1 MTRTM
6 KKVVGF
12 VLMVC
17 MIVSLFAGVTSAFAA
32 KAFKDVP
39 DGHWAK
45 PYVDFVVDK
54 GYFAGVSED
63 KFDPDGKMTRAMF
76 VAVIGKV
83 EGKTFDNSVSSG
95 YTDVPSGKYYTGAVK
110 WATENKI
117 VAGIG
122 DNKYGPNLPITRQ
135 DICVMMDKYIQYHDA
150 NNKEKFLDRDASVEF
165 KDASDIS
172 NYAKESVQKCVSYGL
187 IQGYPDGKFLPKKNA
202 SRAEVAVMIYRL
214 ALYIEEETKPTEFK
228 AEYKFVSGTEGKKLD
243 SKVEALLPSDANKY
257 KDGDTVKAV
266 NPSEATV
273 MTDDGVWTFAGY
285 DKKEAKVEKAN
296 VVFTGKWTFAAVDTK
311 EYSVTYKFVS
321 GTEGA
326 ELPAALSAAPYLPV
340 DEQKYLSG
348 ETVKAKQPGQTELAT
363 LQGTWTFTGYDKQ
376 SAVVDHKD
384 VVFTGTWERS
394 PLTPTTF
401 SVRYVFV
408 DEKGESV
415 PAQVT
420 ASAAPVD
427 LRRVSK
433 GQKVA
438 PQAPRATSVRVG
450 DDVWEFVSYDKDEKT
465 VEDQDV
471 VFTAKWKK
479 TSATKKYKVT
489 YKNTINSLGVTVPD
503 AVKKELDSRLPAEKS
518 YATGDR
524 VALDTPVQ
532 GTYATKEGTW
542 TYIRLDPVAY
552 SLTRSVTIADSD
564 VEVAWVWL
572 LIPSRSYTVTYQYDY
587 SGVALTDQRAV
598 RETLPTDDTRYYT
611 GDEATILQ
619 PSSVRVQD
627 SNRKG
632 AYVFNGWE
640 EVEEDQKTVEIEN
653 ANVTLRGTWTR
664 YDYVTVKYDYIADPG
679 EFPKDVKDKVKATVP
694 TDSEKY
700 VPGDKVTVQ
709 EPNGEKAFWSD
720 DAKAQY
726 IYDKV
731 IAPGATVKD
740 GSFTLPD
747 GQAVNGVY
755 TLKGSWKKTTEYA
768 VLYSFEDQDG
778 KAIKDKALLEKLGLP
793 ETEYGKKDQETVSP
807 AAITKQTVN
816 YGGYEYIWQ
825 GYKGEQIR
833 KINKANV
840 EYVGVWKKTKTYKA
854 TYKFVSKNA
863 TDTLDSKIV
872 KLYRE
877 EYEAGTPDLKDKTEF
892 TPKAITQT
900 FSDTAT
906 GGTWKFKGWNPP
918 KATVNGKDLEFTGT
932 WELTK

>member
-1 MTRTM
+1 MTRSM

-83 EGKTFDNSVSSG
+83 EGLTFDNSVASG
-95 YTDVPSGKYYTGAVK
+95 YSDVPSGKYYTGAVK
-110 WATENKI
+110 WATDSKI
-117 VAGIG
+117 VSGIG
-122 DNKYGPNLPITRQ
+122 NNQYGPNLPITREQ
-135 DICVMMDKYIQYHDA
+135 ICVMMDKYIQYHDA
-150 NNKEKFLDRDASVEF
+150 NNKEKYLDRDSSVEF

-172 NYAKESVQKCVSYGL
+172 TWAKESVQKCVSYGL
-187 IQGYPDGKFLPKKNA
+187 IQGYPDGKFKPKNHA
-202 SRAEVAVMIYRL
+202 TRAEVAVMIYRL

-228 AEYKFVSGTEGKKLD
+228 ATYKFVSGTEGKKLD

-257 KDGDTVKAV
+257 KDGDAVKAV
-266 NPSEATV
+266 DPKETTV
-273 MTDDGVWTFAGY
+273 MADDGVWTFAGY
-285 DKKEAKVEKAN
+285 DKKEAKVEKAD

-321 GTEGA
+321 GTDGA

-363 LQGTWTFTGYDKQ
+363 LQGYWTFKGYDNE
-376 SAVVDHKD
+376 SVVVNHKD

-420 ASAAPVD
+420 TNAVPVD
-427 LRRVSK
+427 VRRVSK

-471 VFTAKWKK
+471 VFTGKWKK

-532 GTYATKEGTW
+532 GTYTTKEGTW
-542 TYIRLDPVAY
+542 TYIRLDPAAY

-572 LIPSRSYTVTYQYDY
+572 LIPARSYTVTYQYNYDDV
-587 SGVALTDQRAV
+587 GLADRRAI
-598 RETLPTDDTRYYT
+598 RETLPTDDASYYT
-611 GDEATILQ
+611 GDEAVILQ
-619 PSSVRVQD
+619 PSSDRVVD

-632 AYVFNGWE
+632 AFVFNGWE
-640 EVEEDQKTVEIEN
+640 DVEKDQKTVEIED
-653 ANVTLRGTWTR
+653 ANVTLTGSWT
-664 YDYVTVKYDYIADPG
+664 YKPYNTVTYVNDP
-679 EFPKDVKDKVKATVP
+679 ATVP
-694 TDSEKY
+694 VNVPKDTGKY
-700 VPGDKVTVQ
+700 IEGDKVTVKA
-709 EPNGEKAFWSD
+709 PEKTSAE
-720 DAKAQY
+720 
-726 IYDKV
+726 
-731 IAPGATVKD
+731 KD
-740 GSFTLPD
+740 GKLYSYEGAFVDGKKVTSGTTVMPGTNLTIVHKWKEAKYSIVEFEAISATT
-747 GQAVNGVY
+747 GQAIPDEVKSVMPTPLNGQA
-755 TLKGSWKKTTEYA
+755 KGSKVEGTKP
-768 VLYSFEDQDG
+768 S
-778 KAIKDKALLEKLGLP
+778 
-793 ETEYGKKDQETVSP
+793 ETK
-807 AAITKQTVN
+807 VN
-816 YGGYEYIWQ
+816 VAGGYWVWQ
-825 GYKGEQIR
+825 GYKEPYITVA
-833 KINKANV
+833 KNV
-840 EYVGVWKKTKTYKA
+840 ETFHGEWKFVKTYTA
-854 TYKFVSKNA
+854 TYAYEYADEASRTEGMPGSVIATLPEDDNTLESGKAYTPKNP
-863 TDTLDSKIV
+863 
-872 KLYRE
+872 E
-877 EYEAGTPDLKDKTEF
+877 KTEVGDW
-892 TPKAITQT
+892 T
-900 FSDTAT
+900 FQ
-906 GGTWKFKGWNPP
+906 GWNPT
-918 KATVNGKDLEFTGT
+918 KIDAVSGDQKFVGKWKYTA
-932 WELTK
+932 KP

>member
-83 EGKTFDNSVSSG
+83 EGLTFDNSVSSG
-95 YTDVPSGKYYTGAVK
+95 YSDVPSGKYYTGAVK
-110 WATENKI
+110 WATDSKI
-117 VAGIG
+117 VSGIG
-122 DNKYGPNLPITRQ
+122 NNQYGPNLPITREQ
-135 DICVMMDKYIQYHDA
+135 ICVMMDKYIQYHDA
-150 NNKEKFLDRDASVEF
+150 NNKEKYLDRDSSVEF

-172 NYAKESVQKCVSYGL
+172 TWAKESVQKCVSYGL
-187 IQGYPDGKFLPKKNA
+187 IQGYPDGKFKPKNHA
-202 SRAEVAVMIYRL
+202 TRAEVAVMIYRL

-228 AEYKFVSGTEGKKLD
+228 ATYKFVSGTEGKKLD

-266 NPSEATV
+266 NPAEATV
-273 MTDDGVWTFAGY
+273 MADDGVWTFAGY
-285 DKKEAKVEKAN
+285 DKKEAKVEKAD

-321 GTEGA
+321 GTDGA

-363 LQGTWTFTGYDKQ
+363 LQGYWTFKGYDNE
-376 SAVVDHKD
+376 SVVVNHKD

-420 ASAAPVD
+420 TSAAPID

-433 GQKVA
+433 DQKVA
-438 PQAPRATSVRVG
+438 PQAPRATSVSVG

-465 VEDQDV
+465 VGDQDV
-471 VFTAKWKK
+471 VFTGKWKK
-479 TSATKKYKVT
+479 TSATKKYKVI
-489 YKNTINSLGVTVPD
+489 YKNRINASIDVPD
-503 AVKKELDSRLPAEKS
+503 AVQKELDSRLPAEKS

-542 TYIRLDPVAY
+542 TYIRLDPVIY

-564 VEVAWVWL
+564 VEVTWVWL
-572 LIPSRSYTVTYQYDY
+572 LNPNDSYTVTYEYDY
-587 SGVALTDQRAV
+587 SDVPRTDQRAV

-611 GDEATILQ
+611 DDKAAIKN
-619 PSSVRVQD
+619 PSSVRVVD
-627 SNRKG
+627 SNRTG
-632 AYVFNGWE
+632 VYVFQGWE
-640 EVEEDQKTVEIEN
+640 EVEGMSEDKKTVEIGT
-653 ANVTLRGTWTR
+653 ANVTLRGTWKH
-664 YDYVTVKYDYIADPG
+664 YDYVTVKYEYAPDTG
-679 EFPKDVKDKVKATVP
+679 EFPKDVKDKIKATEPV
-694 TDSEKY
+694 DSQKY
-700 VPGDKVTVQ
+700 IPGDKVTVK
-709 EPNGEKAFWSD
+709 EPNGQKEFKSETEKA
-720 DAKAQY
+720 KY
-726 IYDKV
+726 VYDSV
-731 IAPGATVKD
+731 SGLGATVKD
-740 GSFTLPD
+740 GKFTLPE
-747 GQAVNGVY
+747 GNTEKGVY
-755 TLKGSWKKTTEYA
+755 TLKGTWKK
-768 VLYSFEDQDG
+768 
-778 KAIKDKALLEKLGLP
+778 
-793 ETEYGKKDQETVSP
+793 VS
-807 AAITKQTVN
+807 T
-816 YGGYEYIWQ
+816 
-825 GYKGEQIR
+825 
-833 KINKANV
+833 
-840 EYVGVWKKTKTYKA
+840 
-854 TYKFVSKNA
+854 
-863 TDTLDSKIV
+863 
-872 KLYRE
+872 
-877 EYEAGTPDLKDKTEF
+877 
-892 TPKAITQT
+892 
-900 FSDTAT
+900 
-906 GGTWKFKGWNPP
+906 
-918 KATVNGKDLEFTGT
+918 
-932 WELTK
+932 

>member
-1 MTRTM
+1 MTRSM

-83 EGKTFDNSVSSG
+83 EGLTFDNSVSSG
-95 YTDVPSGKYYTGAVK
+95 YSDVPSGKYYTGAVK
-110 WATENKI
+110 WATDSKI
-117 VAGIG
+117 VSGIG
-122 DNKYGPNLPITRQ
+122 NNQYGPNLPITREQ
-135 DICVMMDKYIQYHDA
+135 ICVMMDKYIQYHDA
-150 NNKEKFLDRDASVEF
+150 NNKEKYLDRDSSVEF

-172 NYAKESVQKCVSYGL
+172 TWAKESVQKCVSYGL
-187 IQGYPDGKFLPKKNA
+187 IQGYPDGKFKPKNHA
-202 SRAEVAVMIYRL
+202 TRAEVAVMIYRL

-228 AEYKFVSGTEGKKLD
+228 ATYKFVSGTEGKKLD

-266 NPSEATV
+266 NPAETTIT
-273 MTDDGVWTFAGY
+273 TDDGVWTFAGY
-285 DKKEAKVEKAN
+285 DKKEAKVEKAD

-321 GTEGA
+321 GTDGA

-363 LQGTWTFTGYDKQ
+363 LQGYWTFKGYDNE
-376 SAVVDHKD
+376 SLVVNHKD

-420 ASAAPVD
+420 TNAAPID

-433 GQKVA
+433 DEKVA

-465 VEDQDV
+465 VGDQDV
-471 VFTAKWKK
+471 VFTGKWKK

-503 AVKKELDSRLPAEKS
+503 SVKKELDSRLPAEKS

-542 TYIRLDPVAY
+542 TFIRLDPIAY

-572 LIPSRSYTVTYQYDY
+572 LIPSTSYTVTYQYDY

-653 ANVTLRGTWTR
+653 ANVTLRGSWTR
-664 YDYVTVKYDYIADPG
+664 YDYVTVKYDYKAEKGD
-679 EFPKDVKDKVKATVP
+679 FPKDVKDKVKATVP
-694 TDSEKY
+694 TDSKKY
-700 VPGDKVTVQ
+700 VPGDKVTVKD
-709 EPNGEKAFWSD
+709 PNGEKAFKSD
-720 DAKAQY
+720 SENAQY

-731 IAPGATVKD
+731 TAPGAEVKD
-740 GSFTLPD
+740 GAFTMPKE
-747 GQAVNGVY
+747 ASGVY
-755 TLKGSWKKTTEYA
+755 TITGTWKKSADYA
-768 VLYSFEDQDG
+768 VIYKFKDESGE
-778 KAIKDKALLEKLGLP
+778 ITDKALLTALGLP

-807 AAITKQTVN
+807 KPITKQTVN
-816 YGGYEYIWQ
+816 YGGYEYTWQ
-825 GYKGEQIR
+825 GYEGEQIQ
-833 KINKANV
+833 KINKENV
-840 EYVGVWKKTKTYKA
+840 VYVGVWKKTKTYKA
-854 TYKFVSKNA
+854 TYKFTPAKSS
-863 TDTLDSKIV
+863 DTLDADV
-872 KLYRE
+872 VNLYRE
-877 EYEAGTPDLKDKTEF
+877 KYEAGTPNLKDKQKF
-892 TPKAITQT
+892 TPEPITQT
-900 FSDTAT
+900 FKDDAT
-906 GGTWKFKGWNPP
+906 GGTWKFKEWSPASG
-918 KATVNGKDLEFTGT
+918 TVDGKDLAFTGI